1 MTSDVTG
8 VTGRASDFLARSGLD
23 ATYQHVVLLRDK
35 QAALHAAQIAAEEQ
49 LLHRVGVL
57 YEAGEV
63 DDDGLVALYEAF
75 AAVALPKYTMRW
87 NAAISF
93 TAARLQSHRAHLRY
107 LERHAPN
114 MPDGT
119 WRGTWP
125 LGDGGTPADLVPVV
139 YVLYDGDSEPCYVGS
154 TERLRPRL
162 QQHERDG
169 KPFVHWTACR
179 CDDREAAYQLED
191 RLLAEYKPYL
201 NKRRGRLWAPGSS
214 PSP

>member
-1 MTSDVTG
+1 MTSNVADATDS
-8 VTGRASDFLARSGLD
+8 ASDFLARSGLD
-23 ATYQHVVLLRDK
+23 ATYGHIGLLRDK
-35 QAALHAAQIAAEEQ
+35 QAALRAAQIAAEEQ

-63 DDDGLVALYEAF
+63 DEGVLVAFYEAY

-114 MPDGT
+114 TPDGT

-125 LGDGGTPADLVPVV
+125 LGDYSTPADLVPVV
-139 YVLYDGDSEPCYVGS
+139 YVLYDGGSEPCYVGS
-154 TERLRPRL
+154 TERLRARL

-169 KPFVHWTACR
+169 KPFAHWTACR

-201 NKRRGRLWAPGSS
+201 NKRRGR
-214 PSP
+214 